1 MAKDVVFES
10 EKYMQRQETLRKW
23 MPLICFA
30 AILLAVIVIALII
43 RGTRGTVNTGGEDTP
58 YPYSWS
64 VDRKGVL
71 TLEIDKSAAEGYS
84 WALTDFDIARLN
96 VEWPEKAKD
105 GVSTFKITPDE
116 AGRYICVFDLL
127 NLQDRSDCKYEW
139 RFIMD
144 SGFVTEGE
152 TTSAGPLSILSG
164 SGMEL
169 GGKQR
174 STEEE
179 AVSYTIQA
187 DIDGNVTVEIINP
200 EQGREDNTSSVP
212 MKDPDEEDAS
222 AAQYP
227 ASEPVLIEDP
237 EEIEAALGM
246 PLEDYIAMMEEY
258 KAETAAGTPL
268 YNYYWT
274 FTSENESVAV
284 PAGIFYTGEM
294 AIASL
299 NPGPEDGTVSV
310 SVHNDI
316 LGLEVY
322 AEVMNKEGRLSIL
335 NYGSKSYDPVTHKNP
350 AELIQNAMQEE
361 TEEGTEE
368 STEETVQP

>member
-10 EKYMQRQETLRKW
+10 EKYMQRQEALRKW

-30 AILLAVIVIALII
+30 AILLAVVVIALIL
-43 RGTRGTVNTGGEDTP
+43 RGSRGVVNTGGEDTP

-84 WALTDFDIARLN
+84 WALTDFDVARLN

-152 TTSAGPLSILSG
+152 TTSAGPLSILFG
-164 SGMEL
+164 SGMDL

-174 STEEE
+174 STEDE
-179 AVSYTIQA
+179 AVSYTIQTDA
-187 DIDGNVTVEIINP
+187 DGNVTVEIINP
-200 EQGREDNTSSVP
+200 EQGRIDDTSTVP
-212 MKDPDEEDAS
+212 QKDPDEEDAS
-222 AAQYP
+222 AAQSP

-246 PLEDYIAMMEEY
+246 PLEDYIAMMEEL
-258 KAETAAGTPL
+258 KEEAASGTPF
-268 YNYYWT
+268 YNYSWT
-274 FTSENESVAV
+274 LTSENESVAV

-299 NPGPEDGTVSV
+299 NPGPEDGTASIRVY
-310 SVHNDI
+310 NDV
-316 LGLEVY
+316 LCLEVY

-335 NYGSKSYDPVTHKNP
+335 NYGSKTFEP
-350 AELIQNAMQEE
+350 APFELPPEYLQNATQEE

-368 STEETVQP
+368 PVQP

>member
-1 MAKDVVFES
+1 MAKDVIFES
-10 EKYMQRQETLRKW
+10 ERYMQRQEAKRKW
-23 MPLICFA
+23 MPIICIA
-30 AILLAVIVIALII
+30 AILLAVVVIALII
-43 RGTRGTVNTGGEDTP
+43 RSTRGTVNTGGEDTP

-222 AAQYP
+222 AAQTP
-227 ASEPVLIEDP
+227 ASDPVLIEDP

-335 NYGSKSYDPVTHKNP
+335 NYGSKSYDPVTHENP
-350 AELIQNAMQEE
+350 AELMQNAMQEE